1 MLQENLLKIYE
12 TSFRENREMSAL
24 TDYFKGE
31 TFSYYEM
38 AKEIAKIHLLFKKA
52 GIKQGDKIAL
62 IGRNNPRWCI
72 TYMGTITYGAV
83 IVPILQDFTPADI
96 IHIINHSESRLLF
109 LGDNFWDVI
118 EEDQIKQIEAVFS
131 LTDFH
136 AIYERDG
143 KSLTKFQRDIVK
155 NYRTK
160 YPRGFSVNDIKYPEI
175 PNDQVVLLNYTS
187 GTTGY
192 SKGVMLTVNNLTS
205 NVMFAATTINTQT
218 GQRYF
223 QKGGRTLSFLP
234 LAHAYGCAFDFLA
247 PLAVGGHITLLGKIP
262 AAKILLEAM
271 AVVKPTIICC
281 VPMILEKVYRKQV
294 LPMLEKGPMS
304 IAMKIPLLNS
314 AIYSVIRKKLMDA
327 FGGNVGI
334 FIVGGAPMNQETES
348 FLMKIKF
355 PITIGYGMTECAPL
369 ISFTPDNE
377 FKAGS
382 CGRFLKGLLEV
393 RIDSEDPQRVAGEIL
408 VRGEHVM
415 KGYYKND
422 KDTHKVLDEEGWLHT
437 GDMGYLT
444 DDGFLYVLGRFK
456 SLLIASD
463 GEKYSPE
470 GMEEAIVDKSPYI
483 DQIIVHNNQSP
494 FTGAIVVPNRE
505 ALRREL
511 EARRTPEA
519 ERANVAAEILGAEI
533 DRYRAGGTY
542 AGEFPERWLPAG
554 LAIVDEAFTE
564 QNGLVNSTMKVV
576 RGKVEEHFRNRLDY
590 LYSAEGRSLK
600 NPENL
605 ASLKKIVG

>member
-24 TDYFKGE
+24 TDYFKNE

-38 AKEIAKIHLLFKKA
+38 AKEIAKLHLLFKKA

-72 TYMGTITYGAV
+72 TYIGTITYGAV
-83 IVPILQDFTPADI
+83 IVPILQDFTPADV

-136 AIYERDG
+136 VVYERDG

-155 NYRTK
+155 NYRAK
-160 YPRGFSVNDIKYPEI
+160 YPRGFSINDIKYAEI

-192 SKGVMLTVNNLTS
+192 SKGVMLTVNNLTG
-205 NVMFAATTINTQT
+205 NVVFAMTMINTQT
-218 GQRYF
+218 GQHYF

-271 AVVKPTIICC
+271 AVVKPTVICC

-437 GDMGYLT
+437 GDMGTMDPDGTLYIRGRSKTMILSGNGQNIYPEEIEDKLNNMYL
-444 DDGFLYVLGRFK
+444 VLESLVLEGDNGRLK
-456 SLLIASD
+456 ALVVPDYEQAES
-463 GEKYSPE
+463 E
-470 GMEEAIVDKSPYI
+470 GVDKSELP
-483 DQIIVHNNQSP
+483 QIMQNNLQ
-494 FTGAIVVPNRE
+494 
-505 ALRREL
+505 EL
-511 EARRTPEA
+511 NAQLA
-519 ERANVAAEILGAEI
+519 AYERVAEIAI
-533 DRYRAGGTY
+533 YPT
-542 AGEFPERWLPAG
+542 EFEKTPKRS
-554 LAIVDEAFTE
+554 I
-564 QNGLVNSTMKVV
+564 K
-576 RGKVEEHFRNRLDY
+576 RY
-590 LYSAEGRSLK
+590 LYAPSLLSK
-600 NPENL
+600 
-605 ASLKKIVG
+605 

>member
-24 TDYFKGE
+24 TDYFKNE

-38 AKEIAKIHLLFKKA
+38 AKEIAKLHLLFKKA

-72 TYMGTITYGAV
+72 TYIGTITYGAV
-83 IVPILQDFTPADI
+83 IVPILQDFTPADV

-136 AIYERDG
+136 VVYERDG

-155 NYRTK
+155 NYHAK
-160 YPRGFSVNDIKYPEI
+160 YPRGFSINDIKYAEI

-192 SKGVMLTVNNLTS
+192 SKGVMLTVNNLTG
-205 NVMFAATTINTQT
+205 NVVFAMTMINTQT
-218 GQRYF
+218 GQHYF

-437 GDMGYLT
+437 GDMATMDPDGTLYIRGRSKTMILSGNGQNIYPEEIEDKLNNMYLVLESLVL
-444 DDGFLYVLGRFK
+444 DAGNGKIKALVVPDYEQAEAEGVDKADLPQIMQNNLQELNAQLAAYERISGIALYPNEFEKTPKRSIKRYLYEP
-456 SLLIASD
+456 SLLN
-463 GEKYSPE
+463 K
-470 GMEEAIVDKSPYI
+470 
-483 DQIIVHNNQSP
+483 
-494 FTGAIVVPNRE
+494 
-505 ALRREL
+505 
-511 EARRTPEA
+511 
-519 ERANVAAEILGAEI
+519 
-533 DRYRAGGTY
+533 
-542 AGEFPERWLPAG
+542 
-554 LAIVDEAFTE
+554 
-564 QNGLVNSTMKVV
+564 
-576 RGKVEEHFRNRLDY
+576 
-590 LYSAEGRSLK
+590 
-600 NPENL
+600 
-605 ASLKKIVG
+605 